1 MSSVFRARGAT
12 ANETVSGRKIV
23 RRRRYAADAAH
34 PYLRP
39 VSPPA
44 SENPSW
50 ISGLLAP
57 VWTIAA
63 GAGMLLTS
71 VFGSDCSSSSSS
83 SSDSDS
89 DSDDDEYDDYS
100 NGDSICS
107 KENQKSNQSGMAA
120 LSTKDSPMPTRPT
133 SNKSES
139 KNAIE
144 QLVLQEKFTRDE
156 CEELMKIIQSRVV
169 DCSTVKMRED
179 ATQKGLYDRTIK
191 NDIAFT
197 GSWRSSSQLR
207 GSPEAYPYSNCY
219 LSTPS
224 SGGSALQI
232 RTPNLCNTAV
242 EEAKKWLEEK
252 KMELSPSSEHGRGLF
267 SLSTDVL
274 QHVKGDVTSPMD
286 MAKSYMQS
294 QSPWRPLSLNNIEFR
309 TPPPIGTHHYMDE
322 KAHSVAFYS
331 LPSTKELKGNS
342 LSIGSWDDREETR
355 RVCLKSTDD
364 TLEHHTLKQIH
375 SSAMFENEH
384 SQNLF
389 VPDKGVLAI
398 THDSST
404 SPAVDCNAPPNLPAE
419 LAIDGSCENG
429 VLHPSIEKAA
439 EVNLLVTNNME
450 DTTEH
455 LTSIRSI
462 SEFEETASAEYLRHG
477 ISSSAASPSEAGH
490 SGPVKVTTASHS
502 IIIISEKIKDLDE
515 AQITEESGRS
525 HSASHIPDC
534 ILVQH
539 EGDLSAEKLKS
550 EPTVVPS
557 GRDECMLSRDAD
569 AVTKCTSICSS
580 PQISSQ
586 GGRPALIENSA
597 QLQESPNLG
606 KVYSLHGTILS
617 SEDQLQSEAN
627 GVGNSGDANA
637 FIPSQTSLSM
647 ALNAE
652 PVSRPDEITQGST
665 SSDHRELA
673 VDKQMENCELLSDA
687 SMEIPTTNENDTT
700 VGLQSGSSKPMN
712 VAPEI
717 QPKKRSYTRN
727 AARGK
732 QKEYSRRGR
741 RGRAK

>member
-1 MSSVFRARGAT
+1 
-12 ANETVSGRKIV
+12 
-23 RRRRYAADAAH
+23 
-34 PYLRP
+34 
-39 VSPPA
+39 
-44 SENPSW
+44 
-50 ISGLLAP
+50 
-57 VWTIAA
+57 
-63 GAGMLLTS
+63 MLLTS
-71 VFGSDCSSSSSS
+71 VFGSDCSSSSGS

-89 DSDDDEYDDYS
+89 DSDNDEYDDY
-100 NGDSICS
+100 NNDDGICS
-107 KENQKSNQSGMAA
+107 KENQKSNQNWMAA
-120 LSTKDSPMPTRPT
+120 LSTKDSPMMPTQPT
-133 SNKSES
+133 SHKSES

-156 CEELMKIIQSRVV
+156 CEELMKTIQSRVV

-179 ATQKGLYDRTIK
+179 TTQKKLYDRTIK
-191 NDIAFT
+191 NDTAFT

-207 GSPEAYPYSNCY
+207 GSPEAYPYSKSY
-219 LSTPS
+219 LSTPC
-224 SGGSALQI
+224 SGGSALQLG
-232 RTPNLCNTAV
+232 TPNLCNTAIA
-242 EEAKKWLEEK
+242 EAKKWLEEK
-252 KMELSPSSEHGRGLF
+252 KMELSPSSERGRGLF

-274 QHVKGDVTSPMD
+274 QHVKGDMTAPMD

-294 QSPWRPLSLNNIEFR
+294 RPPWRPLSLNNIEFR

-322 KAHSVAFYS
+322 KSHSVACYS
-331 LPSTKELKGNS
+331 LPSTKELKRNS
-342 LSIGSWDDREETR
+342 LSIGSWDDREETQ
-355 RVCLKSTDD
+355 RVRLKSTDD
-364 TLEHHTLKQIH
+364 TLEHHTLKQID

-384 SQNLF
+384 SQNLL
-389 VPDKGVLAI
+389 VPDRGVLAI

-419 LAIDGSCENG
+419 LSIDGSCENG
-429 VLHPSIEKAA
+429 VLHPSVEKAA

-450 DTTEH
+450 DRTAH

-462 SEFEETASAEYLRHG
+462 SEFEETAIAEYLRHG
-477 ISSSAASPSEAGH
+477 ISSSATLPSEAGH

-502 IIIISEKIKDLDE
+502 IIIISEKIKDLDG

-539 EGDLSAEKLKS
+539 EVARDLSAEKWKS

-557 GRDECMLSRDAD
+557 GRDECMLSSDAD

-580 PQISSQ
+580 SPQINSQ
-586 GGRPALIENSA
+586 GGQRALIENSV
-597 QLQESPNLG
+597 QLHESPNLG

-647 ALNAE
+647 ALDAE
-652 PVSRPDEITQGST
+652 PVLRPDEITQGST

-732 QKEYSRRGR
+732 QKGYSRRGR